1 MESWNPMKRR
11 ASVILLVASILPIVA
26 GAQPVRKNDA
36 ENRNLYGSG
45 IGLNIALTNSGFGLG
60 GYLMRSVSTTSSFL
74 ADFMITTVKD
84 EREQR
89 FFNFFG
95 ESIIPNKENYLH
107 VVPVQLGVQKRL
119 FKESIEDNFRPYVHV
134 AAGPTLGWVSPYYD
148 DDNGNGRRDIN
159 EDIYDIIS
167 AFPKGRAEYGVGGTI
182 AIGAH
187 FGISR
192 KVTQGIRFGY
202 SFQWFPSGVQLLEPF
217 ESPSEE
223 FFGTPTLTLSFGKLN

>member
-1 MESWNPMKRR
+1 MKRGFG
-11 ASVILLVASILPIVA
+11 LLFAALLALPLLA
-26 GAQPVRKNDA
+26 AAQPAQPA
-36 ENRNLYGSG
+36 EKAESPKRNAYGSG

-107 VVPVQLGVQKRL
+107 VLPVQIGLQKRL
-119 FKESIEDNFRPYVHV
+119 FKDSIEDNFRPYFHV
-134 AAGPTLGWVSPYYD
+134 SAGPTLGWVSPYYD
-148 DDNGNGRRDIN
+148 DENGNGRRDVN
-159 EDIYDIIS
+159 ENIYDIIS
-167 AFPKGRAEYGVGGTI
+167 AFPKGRAEYGMGGTI

-187 FGISR
+187 FGISK

-202 SFQWFPSGVQLLEPF
+202 TFQWFPAGVQLLEPY
-217 ESPSEE
+217 ESPPEE